1 MLSYQEKST
10 ESTSKLS
17 DLGIL
22 DQLIQLDTDK
32 IVQELDSLTVA
43 IDPSGTH
50 NPSSSWS
57 VSEIEG
63 DTPQTPGDDIKE
75 SSIIPFKLELKS
87 KLDWFESLN
96 GIQKIAVSLILG

>member
-50 NPSSSWS
+50 NPSSS
-57 VSEIEG
+57 
-63 DTPQTPGDDIKE
+63 
-75 SSIIPFKLELKS
+75 
-87 KLDWFESLN
+87 
-96 GIQKIAVSLILG
+96 